1 MRRPIPLLI
10 TVGLLL
16 AINISLAKAAHDA
29 GASAVLTALVSTAGA
44 GVILLVLAVATG
56 HSFVLAPRRL
66 FFYAVAGGV
75 SYALPNLLVFAA
87 AGRVGPAFAAL
98 LHALVPGLTYLVAI
112 GWGMDRLLPRRA
124 IGLLLGLVGATG
136 VIVARLGFS
145 NEAEAATLLLAL
157 LAPVSIAFGNVIRS
171 RYWPRDA
178 GPLDIAPGMLL
189 LAAVELGLLLLARP
203 EARAVPGAAL
213 PVLASLAAV
222 SAIFYALYFR
232 LQHIAG
238 PVYLSQI
245 GYVATA
251 FALPM
256 AVLIFGDHVTTG
268 MVAGA
273 ALVIFG
279 VILVRPT
286 VTRQPASTPEPLRP
300 IPPAHAGE
308 A

>member
-1 MRRPIPLLI
+1 MRHPIPLLVA
-10 TVGLLL
+10 VGLLL
-16 AINISLAKAAHDA
+16 AVNISLAKAAQDA
-29 GASAVLTALVSTAGA
+29 GASALLTALISTGGA
-44 GVILLVLAVATG
+44 GVMLLVLASATG
-56 HSFVLAPRRL
+56 RRVALAPRSL
-66 FFYAVAGGV
+66 LFYAVAGGV

-87 AGRVGPAFAAL
+87 AARVGPAFAAL

-112 GWGMDRLLPRRA
+112 GWGMDRLSPRRA
-124 IGLLLGLVGATG
+124 LGLLLGLAGAVG

-145 NEAEAATLLLAL
+145 SEAEAATLLLAL

-171 RYWPRDA
+171 RYWPEGA

-189 LAAVELGLLLLARP
+189 LAAAELSLLLLAQP
-203 EARAVPGAAL
+203 AAGAAPAAAL
-213 PVLASLAAV
+213 PILASQVAV

-256 AVLIFGDHVTTG
+256 AVLVFGDRVTVG
-268 MVAGA
+268 MLAGA
-273 ALVIFG
+273 VLVIAG
-279 VILVRPT
+279 VVLVRPT
-286 VTRQPASTPEPLRP
+286 GALQPAAASERP
-300 IPPAHAGE
+300 RPVPPIRSGE